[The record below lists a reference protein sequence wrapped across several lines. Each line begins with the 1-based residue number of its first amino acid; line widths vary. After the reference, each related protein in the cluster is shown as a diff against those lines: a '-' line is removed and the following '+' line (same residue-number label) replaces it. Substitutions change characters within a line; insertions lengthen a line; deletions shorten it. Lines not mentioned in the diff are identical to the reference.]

1 MVVGASMPMRIWPLR
16 MLRMVTVMS
25 SSMINDWPCFL
36 LRMSMCILL
45 DDDRW
50 GRAVPAGLDGGGKR
64 YPIDTETRRRC
75 DPPPLRRRS
84 EERRVGQE
92 CGGGRGR
99 GRRAY
104 AGGARVD

>member
-75 DPPPLRRRS
+75 DPPPLRRAGRTTCYHGPGPVRS
-84 EERRVGQE
+84 EERRVGRA
-92 CGGGRGR
+92 RGP
-99 GRRAY
+99 G
-104 AGGARVD
+104 VE

>member
-64 YPIDTETRRRC
+64 YPIDTETRRRGEA
-75 DPPPLRRRS
+75 PPHRRPRRTDCQRGPVPDRS
-84 EERRVGQE
+84 P
-92 CGGGRGR
+92 
-99 GRRAY
+99 AWIP
-104 AGGARVD
+104 